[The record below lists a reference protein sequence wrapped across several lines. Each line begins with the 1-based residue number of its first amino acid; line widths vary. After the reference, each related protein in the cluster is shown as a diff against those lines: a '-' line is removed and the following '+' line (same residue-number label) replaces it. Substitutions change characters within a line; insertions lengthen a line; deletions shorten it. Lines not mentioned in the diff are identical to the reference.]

1 MVSPRQSSEL
11 FAHGYTRCGYT
22 TFAHYFTIPFDHAI
36 AAGSVAQVHSD
47 RYSFYF
53 RGLIS
58 ASDSDACFY
67 SSLLASFCAQIRNFH
82 CEITALLMRPGPSH
96 PISGGMTSIMSVVS

>member
-47 RYSFYF
+47 RYSFY
-53 RGLIS
+53 S
-58 ASDSDACFY
+58 AD
-67 SSLLASFCAQIRNFH
+67 
-82 CEITALLMRPGPSH
+82 
-96 PISGGMTSIMSVVS
+96 